1 MLKLIAWINFYFNNS
16 QKFLTISDFPC
27 FVYLAG
33 GTVHSH
39 STNGVTWSIGDKI
52 QGRRIL
58 NSKHW
63 CKQYRIW
70 NTFIVFAAF

>member
-1 MLKLIAWINFYFNNS
+1 MLKLIALINFYFNNT
-16 QKFLTISDFPC
+16 QKFLTICDFPC

-33 GTVHSH
+33 GTVHSP
-39 STNGVTWSIGDKI
+39 TNGVTWSIGDKK

-63 CKQYRIW
+63 CKQYRIL